1 MLVLTRR
8 CHERIVVKH
17 AGESLRIEVWKDRHG
32 KIRVALEASSDYT
45 VSMHVKDQAG
55 TVFEIIREEIA
66 AQIAAEV
73 ETR

>member
-32 KIRVALEASSDYT
+32 KIRVALEAGSD
-45 VSMHVKDQAG
+45 
-55 TVFEIIREEIA
+55 FEIIREEIA

>member
-17 AGESLRIEVWKDRHG
+17 AGGSLRIEVWKDRHG
-32 KIRVALEASSDYT
+32 KIRVALEAPSD
-45 VSMHVKDQAG
+45 
-55 TVFEIIREEIA
+55 FEIIREEIA